1 MIYYVEDDANIR
13 NLTLYALSAQGLEA
27 HGFKSA
33 KEFMEACQT
42 NPPDLVL
49 LDIMLPGEDGLSV
62 LSWIRSSSNIRGVPV
77 MMLTA
82 KDSELDTVRALDGGA
97 DDYLAKPFGM
107 MEMVSR
113 VRALMRR
120 CGVSLACA
128 RHILADYARLGA
140 ELRACPTYGFVPIN
154 AELRG

>member
-82 KDSELDTVRALDGGA
+82 KGTEYDKVFGLDSGA
-97 DDYLAKPFGM
+97 DDYLPKPFGM
-107 MEMVSR
+107 MELISR
-113 VRALMRR
+113 ATMSV
-120 CGVSLACA
+120 
-128 RHILADYARLGA
+128 
-140 ELRACPTYGFVPIN
+140 
-154 AELRG
+154 

>member
-1 MIYYVEDDANIR
+1 MTPMIYYVEDDANIR
-13 NLTLYALSAQGLEA
+13 NLTLYALSTQGLEA

-82 KDSELDTVRALDGGA
+82 KGT
-97 DDYLAKPFGM
+97 
-107 MEMVSR
+107 
-113 VRALMRR
+113 
-120 CGVSLACA
+120 
-128 RHILADYARLGA
+128 
-140 ELRACPTYGFVPIN
+140 
-154 AELRG
+154 